1 MVCSLYILYI
11 GQAQGNGQAQDLG
24 KSPSKNPLQWF
35 LGAQAQDLGKRSPA
49 RDFSAQLDK
58 APKTK

>member
-11 GQAQGNGQAQDLG
+11 GQAQDLG

-35 LGAQAQDLGKRSPA
+35 LGAQAQDLGKRAPA